1 MEDYNSLWPKWGLEL
16 GVMLKYFGDHGEDSW
31 GAKTS
36 IGKNELGIKDDEL
49 VSFKDALTKFDWGLA

>member
-16 GVMLKYFGDHGEDSW
+16 GVMLKYFEDHREDSW